1 MKLPDGMKKSRKFAV
16 FIMLTA
22 KILILS
28 VFSSS
33 VYASEPRE
41 VIPGGQ
47 SIGVSL
53 NYDGVYVDDLGDV
66 TADGKTVSSP
76 AKKAGLCTGDII
88 KKINGKDIKSVDE
101 LTEYLNQNL
110 NDGDNAELTVRTAN
124 EGDKTVT
131 VTPVR
136 DSADG
141 KLKLGI
147 WAKDAASGVGTVTYF
162 DPDSEEFV
170 AVGHEISDAKT
181 GAEIGDLCGDVYK
194 CEIVGVRKGERGT
207 PGELIGVYS
216 ENKLKVGTVTSSS
229 RYGVSGKVTN
239 FDNFTAGGEKIF
251 MASPEEVH
259 EGEAYILSNV
269 ENSKIEQ
276 FSITIEKID
285 LNSDCDKDI
294 IFKVTDDNLTN
305 KTGGI
310 VRGMSGS
317 PIIQDGKLV
326 GSVTHVLVN
335 DPLRGYGVFIQNM
348 QN

>member
-1 MKLPDGMKKSRKFAV
+1 MPDGMMNGRKFAAV
-16 FIMLTA
+16 FIIIA
-22 KILILS
+22 QILLLA
-28 VFSSS
+28 VFCGS
-33 VYASEPRE
+33 VYASEPKE

-66 TADGKTVSSP
+66 AVDGKTTSSP
-76 AKKAGLCTGDII
+76 AEKSGLCAGDII
-88 KKINGKDIKSVDE
+88 KKINAKDIKTVDE
-101 LTEYLNQNL
+101 LTAYINQNL
-110 NDGDNAELTVRTAN
+110 DDGESAELTVASADGS
-124 EGDKTVT
+124 EKTIS

-147 WAKDAASGVGTVTYF
+147 WAKDAASGVGTVTYYE
-162 DPDSEEFV
+162 PDTEEFT

-181 GAEIGDLCGDVYK
+181 GAEIGKLCGDVYK
-194 CEIVGVRKGERGT
+194 CEIVGVRRGERGT

-216 ENKLKVGTVTSSS
+216 ENKLKIGTVTSSS
-229 RYGVSGKVTN
+229 RYGVSGKVTT
-239 FDNFTAGGEKIF
+239 FDNFTAGGEKML

-269 ENSKIEQ
+269 ENSRIDQFKI
-276 FSITIEKID
+276 IIEKTD
-285 LNSDCDKDI
+285 LNSDCDKNI
-294 IFKVTDDNLTN
+294 IFKVTDDNLIS

-317 PIIQDGKLV
+317 PIVQDGKLV

-335 DPLRGYGVFIQNM
+335 DPLHGYGVFIQNM

>member
-1 MKLPDGMKKSRKFAV
+1 MILPDDIINGKKFAIITAIIAIFLMLSAFSTAV
-16 FIMLTA
+16 FA
-22 KILILS
+22 AESKS
-28 VFSSS
+28 
-33 VYASEPRE
+33 

-66 TADGKTVSSP
+66 TTNENKASSP
-76 AKKAGLCTGDII
+76 AEKSGLAAGDII
-88 KKINGKDIKSVDE
+88 KKINGKDIKTVDE
-101 LTEYLNQNL
+101 LTDYLNQNL
-110 NDGDNAELTVRTAN
+110 NDGDCAELTVRSADGSEKTA
-124 EGDKTVT
+124 EIF
-131 VTPVR
+131 PVR
-136 DSADG
+136 DTSDE

-147 WAKDAASGVGTVTYF
+147 WAKDAASGVGTVTYYE
-162 DPDSEEFV
+162 PNTEEFT

-181 GAEIGDLCGDVYK
+181 GAEIGELCGDVYK
-194 CEIVGVRKGERGT
+194 CEIVGVRRGERGA

-229 RYGVSGKVTN
+229 RYGVTGKVMN
-239 FDNFTAGGEKIF
+239 FDNFIAGGDE
-251 MASPEEVH
+251 MLTATPEEVH
-259 EGEAYILSNV
+259 EGDAYILSNV

-276 FSITIEKID
+276 FSINIEKID
-285 LNSDCDKDI
+285 LNSDCNKNI
-294 IFKVTDDNLTN
+294 IFKVTDDNLIS

-317 PIIQDGKLV
+317 PIIQDGKLI

-335 DPLRGYGVFIQNM
+335 DPLHGYGVFIQNM